1 MAKKSNGKQIR
12 EREKARR
19 KAAAEAAQAA
29 KSGEPAPERVGG
41 RDVHPNLAKPRIIRH
56 QGRRS

>member
-1 MAKKSNGKQIR
+1 MSKKPKKPLS

-29 KSGEPAPERVGG
+29 SHEPAPEKFGG
-41 RDVHPNLAKPRIIRH
+41 KDLHANTGKQRIIRH
-56 QGRRS
+56 QGR